1 MIIRPRSLFL
11 GLLVILYLQSCAV
24 GQNVKTPKKCCFSF
38 YTRPIPV
45 ALITEYEETRNDC
58 TKAGVI
64 FTTRR
69 GKRVCVDPGDYWVK
83 ERMDIIDR
91 RFVEGSSTAQPSD

>member
-1 MIIRPRSLFL
+1 MIVRPRSLLL
-11 GLLVILYLQSCAV
+11 GLLVMLYLQSCAV
-24 GQNVKTPKKCCFSF
+24 GESSNVPKECCFSF

-45 ALITEYEETRNDC
+45 ALITEYKETRPEC
-58 TKAGVI
+58 TRAGVI

-69 GKRVCVDPGDYWVK
+69 GFRVCVDPGVYWVK

-91 RFVEGSSTAQPSD
+91 RFVEGSSTAKPSD